1 MADKK
6 ANFKRL
12 AGLLV
17 LALAPLAL
25 AGTIASFI
33 ISKDLTDLATSPL
46 PQIQRLAVTRLKN
59 QFHRLS
65 ALVAAQASRREVIAL
80 FDKIAAPSPD
90 GQKAAVATL
99 KPALKQIV
107 PGSEGYRFVLL
118 GPTGGVGY
126 ATGPRPAEVRKLAAL
141 KKSVLARAFVRARGA
156 KPGQTVIQ
164 DFSLVPGP
172 DGAEAK
178 AVVAAPVFKQKKALG
193 VLALLVPARAL
204 APALSW
210 QVGGI
215 RVYAVG
221 ADHVVRPWLKMP
233 SQLDDSIWRRKR
245 ELIQL
250 KKVKPGPLWTS
261 QSLAVPGQAAGV
273 KTPRLD
279 SPAINRALA
288 GRDGRRLTAAGP
300 GGVRVISAF
309 GPLDVPGLKWA
320 VIAEKDYNLVMG
332 PPGRLRRVFI
342 SWGIFVVV
350 IFVLWALLSMA
361 SSRLPILAEF
371 WEFLRYRKKYWLLP
385 IVLVLLGIGLL
396 LVVAGGAGPMTPF
409 IYALF

>member
-12 AGLLV
+12 AGLLA
-17 LALAPLAL
+17 LALVPLAL

-33 ISKDLTDLATSPL
+33 TTKDLTDLATNPL
-46 PQIQRLAVTRLKN
+46 PQVQRLAVTRLKN
-59 QFHRLS
+59 QFERLT

-80 FDKIAAPSPD
+80 FDKIAAPSPA
-90 GQKAAVATL
+90 GQKAAVAVL
-99 KPALKQIV
+99 KPALNQIV

-118 GPTGGVGY
+118 GPSGTAGY
-126 ATGPRPAEVRKLAAL
+126 ATGPRPAQVLKLAAV
-141 KKSVLARAFVRARGA
+141 KTAVLARAFERARKA
-156 KPGQTVIQ
+156 KPGQSVIQ
-164 DFSLVPGP
+164 DFGLTPSP
-172 DGAEAK
+172 DGAEAA

-210 QVGGI
+210 QVGAI

-233 SQLDDSIWRRKR
+233 SHLDDSIWRGKR
-245 ELIQL
+245 ELIQQ
-250 KKVKPGPLWTS
+250 KKIKAGPLWTG
-261 QSLAVPGQAAGV
+261 QTLAVPGQAAGI

-279 SPAINRALA
+279 SPAITRALD
-288 GRDGRRLTAAGP
+288 GRDGRGLIADGP

-309 GPLDVPGLKWA
+309 GPLDVAGLKWA

-332 PPGRLRRVFI
+332 PPSRLRRVFI
-342 SWGIFVVV
+342 SWGVFVVV
-350 IFVLWALLSMA
+350 IFVIWALLSLA
-361 SSRLPILAEF
+361 SARLPILAEF